1 MSVKTAVT
9 LWAVIILG
17 LAVLTM
23 SERPPNKTM
32 ASILPLL
39 ALGAVIHIN
48 ALRRRQTADDVGCGC

>member
-17 LAVLTM
+17 LVLLTIL
-23 SERPPNKTM
+23 EVLPNKTM
-32 ASILPLL
+32 ASFLPLL

-48 ALRRRQTADDVGCGC
+48 ALRRRQTPDDVDCGC

>member
-23 SERPPNKTM
+23 LEVFPNTTM

-39 ALGAVIHIN
+39 ALSAVIHIN
-48 ALRRRQTADDVGCGC
+48 ALRHRQAAGGTGSGC

>member
-23 SERPPNKTM
+23 LEVLPNTTM

-39 ALGAVIHIN
+39 ALGAVFHIN
-48 ALRRRQTADDVGCGC
+48 ALRRRQAAGGTGSGC

>member
-9 LWAVIILG
+9 LWAVIIFG
-17 LAVLTM
+17 LAVLTIL
-23 SERPPNKTM
+23 EVLPNKTM

-48 ALRRRQTADDVGCGC
+48 ALRRRQATDDAGCGC